1 MRIMINRK
9 LSRHKAKIFTLCSFN
24 IRSLTYLF
32 FGVLFGQQF
41 ISAGI
46 EYAFWG
52 ETFEHLGD
60 SVFMVLIT
68 GAYFYYANELGEF
81 LLDLHLNAEVIE
93 D

>member
-9 LSRHKAKIFTLCSFN
+9 LSKHKAKIFTLCSFN
-24 IRSLTYLF
+24 IKSLTYLF

-52 ETFEHLGD
+52 ETFKHWGD
-60 SVFMVLIT
+60 SVFVGLIC

>member
-1 MRIMINRK
+1 MKIK
-9 LSRHKAKIFTLCSFN
+9 LNKKLNRHKAKVFTLCRFN

-46 EYAFWG
+46 EYLFWG
-52 ETFEHLGD
+52 ETFKHWGD
-60 SVFMVLIT
+60 SVFMVAIT

-81 LLDLHLNAEVIE
+81 LLDLHLNAEVDE
-93 D
+93 S